1 MAQDVSF
8 YLHKRSVA
16 PIFRIKVTFISSS
29 RKAWLEE
36 QLVKKKAQLDIAN
49 ATYED
54 VLARKLERYRLDT
67 EEGDQMGKVVN
78 LDMLK
83 RQIELLESEIDAIER
98 KLAGGGGILHVN
110 LRRRF

>member
-1 MAQDVSF
+1 MCQNF
-8 YLHKRSVA
+8 VA
-16 PIFRIKVTFISSS
+16 HLKISHYIQSKVTFLSAS
-29 RKAWLEE
+29 RRVFWEE
-36 QLVKKKAQLDIAN
+36 QLAKKKAQLIIAN
-49 ATYED
+49 ATYDD
-54 VLARKLERYRLDT
+54 VLARKLQQYRLDT

>member
-1 MAQDVSF
+1 MATRLSPE
-8 YLHKRSVA
+8 R
-16 PIFRIKVTFISSS
+16 R
-29 RKAWLEE
+29 AWLE
-36 QLVKKKAQLDIAN
+36 AQLAKKQDQLDKAN
-49 ATYED
+49 ETYLE
-54 VLARKLERYRLDT
+54 VLGRNLQQYRLDT

-98 KLAGGGGILHVN
+98 KLAGGGGIMHMN

>member
-1 MAQDVSF
+1 M
-8 YLHKRSVA
+8 
-16 PIFRIKVTFISSS
+16 TFLSAS
-29 RKAWLEE
+29 RRAWLQA
-36 QLVKKKAQLDIAN
+36 QLDKKKNQLDIAN
-49 ATYED
+49 ATYDD
-54 VLARKLERYRLDT
+54 VLARKLQQYRLDT

-98 KLAGGGGILHVN
+98 KLAGGGGLVHVN